1 MVLAQCLWL
10 QVSHK
15 NTIKVLAGVVVSSM
29 VSTGGESASKLS
41 SSWAPGSH
49 WVSAWLGG
57 GKGGEGGPLPHGP
70 LQRVDGFPQCKK
82 EATSFL

>member
-15 NTIKVLAGVVVSSM
+15 NTVKVLAWVVVSSM

-49 WVSAWLGG
+49 WVSAWLGLG
-57 GKGGEGGPLPHGP
+57 GGQGGPLPRGP